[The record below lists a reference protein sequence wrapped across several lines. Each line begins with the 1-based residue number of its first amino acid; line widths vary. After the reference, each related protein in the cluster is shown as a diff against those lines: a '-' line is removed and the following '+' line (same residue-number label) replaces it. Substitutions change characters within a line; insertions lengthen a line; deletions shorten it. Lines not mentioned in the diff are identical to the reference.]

1 MFLKLGNKTQK
12 SSWTSVL
19 NTILVS
25 GNLRGFSKDL
35 QMKPSEPVL
44 DKLLGA
50 TFVRSKKYI
59 ST

>member
-1 MFLKLGNKTQK
+1 
-12 SSWTSVL
+12 L